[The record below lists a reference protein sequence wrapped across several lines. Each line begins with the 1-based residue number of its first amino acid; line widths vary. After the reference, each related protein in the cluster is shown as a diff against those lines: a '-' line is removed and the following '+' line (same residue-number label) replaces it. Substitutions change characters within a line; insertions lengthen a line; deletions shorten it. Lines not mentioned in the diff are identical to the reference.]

1 VAEHSTTN
9 GPQKT
14 KETDGSEIS
23 VKITVKEKVKATH
36 QEMVQYSEQQAYTV
50 QAACLSCVSP
60 TGTTESNDIKPVL
73 E

>member
-1 VAEHSTTN
+1 M
-9 GPQKT
+9 
-14 KETDGSEIS
+14 
-23 VKITVKEKVKATH
+23 KITVKEKVKATH

-60 TGTTESNDIKPVL
+60 TGTTESNEIKPVL

>member
-1 VAEHSTTN
+1 
-9 GPQKT
+9 
-14 KETDGSEIS
+14 

-50 QAACLSCVSP
+50 QAACLSCVSL
-60 TGTTESNDIKPVL
+60 TGTTESNEIKPVL